1 MSTLCPPPS
10 PAVAKTEIALSG
22 ESPLLAATFAY
33 WDNILGPRVR
43 HIWAPKTEQVLLSDG
58 EITFLAN
65 HTLNGEILRNAESGA
80 IDVKFFVLSEKGVI
94 IVSLIFDG
102 NWNGDR
108 STYGLSIILPQTELS
123 FYLPLHRVCVDR
135 LTHIIRKGRIW
146 MHKERQEIVQKIVLE
161 GTERMEDQGQ
171 SIIPMLTGEVIP
183 VMELLSSMKSHSVP
197 EEIDIAETVLNDDD
211 IGDSCH
217 EGFLLNAISSHLQ
230 TCGCSVV
237 VGSSAEKVN
246 KIVKTLCLFLTP
258 AERKCSRLCEAE
270 SSFKYESGLF
280 VQGLLKDST
289 GSFVLPFRQVMY
301 APYPSTHID
310 VDVNT
315 VKQMP
320 PCHEHIYNQRR
331 YMRSELTA
339 FWRATSEEDMA
350 QDTVIYT
357 DESFTPDLIM
367 ESSIVQPFQHL
378 DYFLHRNIFQDV
390 LHRDTLV
397 KAFLDQV
404 FHLKPGLS
412 LRSTFLAQFLLVLH
426 RKALTLIKYIEDD
439 TQKGK
444 KPFKSLR
451 NLKIDLDLTA
461 EGDLNIIMALAEKIK
476 PGLHSFIF
484 GRSFYTSVQ
493 ERDVLMTF

>member
-1 MSTLCPPPS
+1 MSALCPPPS
-10 PAVAKTEIALSG
+10 PAVAKTEIALNG

-43 HIWAPKTEQVLLSDG
+43 HIWAPKTDQVLLSDG

-80 IDVKFFVLSEKGVI
+80 IDVKFFVLAEKRVI

-108 STYGLSIILPQTELS
+108 STYGLSIILPQSELG

-146 MHKERQEIVQKIVLE
+146 MHK
-161 GTERMEDQGQ
+161 GQ

-197 EEIDIAETVLNDDD
+197 EEIDISDTVLNDDD

-246 KIVKTLCLFLTP
+246 KD
-258 AERKCSRLCEAE
+258 A
-270 SSFKYESGLF
+270 
-280 VQGLLKDST
+280 T

-301 APYPSTHID
+301 APYPTTHID

-339 FWRATSEEDMA
+339 FWRANSDEEMS
-350 QDTVIYT
+350 QDPIIHT
-357 DESFTPDLIM
+357 DESFTPDLN
-367 ESSIVQPFQHL
+367 V
-378 DYFLHRNIFQDV
+378 FQDI

-397 KAFLDQV
+397 KAFLDQI
-404 FHLKPGLS
+404 FHLKPGMS

-444 KPFKSLR
+444 K
-451 NLKIDLDLTA
+451 
-461 EGDLNIIMALAEKIK
+461 
-476 PGLHSFIF
+476 
-484 GRSFYTSVQ
+484 
-493 ERDVLMTF
+493 TF

>member
-1 MSTLCPPPS
+1 MSALCPPPS
-10 PAVAKTEIALSG
+10 PAVAKTEISLNG

-80 IDVKFFVLSEKGVI
+80 IDVKFFVLAEKRVI

-108 STYGLSIILPQTELS
+108 STYGLSIILPQSELG

-146 MHKERQEIVQKIVLE
+146 MHK
-161 GTERMEDQGQ
+161 GQ

-197 EEIDIAETVLNDDD
+197 EEIDISDTVLNDDD

-246 KIVKTLCLFLTP
+246 KIVRTLCLFLTP
-258 AERKCSRLCEAE
+258 SERKCSRLCRNE

-280 VQGLLKDST
+280 VQGLLKDAT

-301 APYPSTHID
+301 APYPTTHID

-339 FWRATSEEDMA
+339 FWRASSDEEMS
-350 QDTVIYT
+350 QDHIIHT
-357 DESFTPDLIM
+357 DESFTPDLN
-367 ESSIVQPFQHL
+367 V
-378 DYFLHRNIFQDV
+378 FQDI

-397 KAFLDQV
+397 KAFLDQI

-451 NLKIDLDLTA
+451 SLKIDLDLTA
-461 EGDLNIIMALAEKIK
+461 EGDLNIIMALAEKLK

-484 GRSFYTSVQ
+484 GRPFYTSVQ
-493 ERDVLMTF
+493 ERDMLMTF

>member
-1 MSTLCPPPS
+1 MREEAGMSALCPPPS
-10 PAVAKTEIALSG
+10 PAVAKTEISLSG

-80 IDVKFFVLSEKGVI
+80 IDVKFFVLAEKRVI

-108 STYGLSIILPQTELS
+108 STYGLSIILPQSELG

-146 MHKERQEIVQKIVLE
+146 MHK
-161 GTERMEDQGQ
+161 GQ

-197 EEIDIAETVLNDDD
+197 EEIDISDTVLNDDD

-246 KIVKTLCLFLTP
+246 KIVRTLCLFLTP
-258 AERKCSRLCEAE
+258 SERKCSRLCRNE

-280 VQGLLKDST
+280 VQGLLKDAT

-301 APYPSTHID
+301 APYPTTHID

-339 FWRATSEEDMA
+339 FWRANSDEEMS
-350 QDTVIYT
+350 QDHIIHT
-357 DESFTPDLIM
+357 DESFTPDLN
-367 ESSIVQPFQHL
+367 V
-378 DYFLHRNIFQDV
+378 FQDI

-397 KAFLDQV
+397 KAFLDQI

-451 NLKIDLDLTA
+451 SLKIDLDLTA

-484 GRSFYTSVQ
+484 GRPFYTSVQ
-493 ERDVLMTF
+493 ERDMLMTF

>member
-65 HTLNGEILRNAESGA
+65 HTLNGEILRNAECGA

-146 MHKERQEIVQKIVLE
+146 MHKERQENVQKIILE

-197 EEIDIAETVLNDDD
+197 EEIDIADTVLNDDD

-246 KIVKTLCLFLTP
+246 K
-258 AERKCSRLCEAE
+258 
-270 SSFKYESGLF
+270 
-280 VQGLLKDST
+280 DST

-301 APYPSTHID
+301 APYPTTHID

-350 QDTVIYT
+350 QDTIIYT
-357 DESFTPDLIM
+357 DESFTPDL
-367 ESSIVQPFQHL
+367 
-378 DYFLHRNIFQDV
+378 NIFQDV

-404 FHLKPGLS
+404 FQLKPGLS

-484 GRSFYTSVQ
+484 GRPFYTSVQ

>member
-1 MSTLCPPPS
+1 MSALCPPPS
-10 PAVAKTEIALSG
+10 PAVAKTEISLNG

-80 IDVKFFVLSEKGVI
+80 IDVKFFVLAEKRVI

-108 STYGLSIILPQTELS
+108 STYGLSIILPQSELG

-146 MHKERQEIVQKIVLE
+146 MHKGR
-161 GTERMEDQGQ
+161 

-197 EEIDIAETVLNDDD
+197 EEIDISDTVLNDDD

-246 KIVKTLCLFLTP
+246 KIVRTLCLFLTP
-258 AERKCSRLCEAE
+258 SERKCSRLCRNE

-280 VQGLLKDST
+280 VQGLLKDAT

-301 APYPSTHID
+301 APYPTTHID

-339 FWRATSEEDMA
+339 FWRANSDEEMS
-350 QDTVIYT
+350 QDHIIHT
-357 DESFTPDLIM
+357 DESFTPDLN
-367 ESSIVQPFQHL
+367 V
-378 DYFLHRNIFQDV
+378 FQDI

-397 KAFLDQV
+397 KAFLDQI

-444 KPFKSLR
+444 KPFRSLR
-451 NLKIDLDLTA
+451 SLKMDLDLAA
-461 EGDLNIIMALAEKIK
+461 EGDLNIVMALAEKIK
-476 PGLHSFIF
+476 PGLHSFVF
-484 GRSFYTSVQ
+484 GRPFYTSIQ
-493 ERDVLMTF
+493 ERDMLMTF

>member
-1 MSTLCPPPS
+1 
-10 PAVAKTEIALSG
+10 
-22 ESPLLAATFAY
+22 
-33 WDNILGPRVR
+33 
-43 HIWAPKTEQVLLSDG
+43 
-58 EITFLAN
+58 
-65 HTLNGEILRNAESGA
+65 
-80 IDVKFFVLSEKGVI
+80 
-94 IVSLIFDG
+94 
-102 NWNGDR
+102 
-108 STYGLSIILPQTELS
+108 
-123 FYLPLHRVCVDR
+123 
-135 LTHIIRKGRIW
+135 
-146 MHKERQEIVQKIVLE
+146 MHKERQEHFQKIVLE

-197 EEIDIAETVLNDDD
+197 EEIDIGDTVLNDDD

-217 EGFLLNAISSHLQ
+217 EEFLLNAISSHLQ

-237 VGSSAEKVN
+237 VGSSAEKIN
-246 KIVKTLCLFLTP
+246 KIVRTLCLFLTP
-258 AERKCSRLCEAE
+258 SERKCSRLCRNE

-280 VQGLLKDST
+280 VQGLLKDAT

-301 APYPSTHID
+301 APYPTTHID

-339 FWRATSEEDMA
+339 FWRANSDEEMS
-350 QDTVIYT
+350 QDHIIHT
-357 DESFTPDLIM
+357 DESFTPDLN
-367 ESSIVQPFQHL
+367 V
-378 DYFLHRNIFQDV
+378 FQDIM
-390 LHRDTLV
+390 HRDTLV
-397 KAFLDQV
+397 KAFLDQI

-451 NLKIDLDLTA
+451 SLKVDLDLTA

-476 PGLHSFIF
+476 PGLHCFIF
-484 GRSFYTSVQ
+484 GRPFYTSVQ
-493 ERDVLMTF
+493 ERDMLMTF

>member
-146 MHKERQEIVQKIVLE
+146 MHK
-161 GTERMEDQGQ
+161 GQ

-357 DESFTPDLIM
+357 DESFTPDL
-367 ESSIVQPFQHL
+367 
-378 DYFLHRNIFQDV
+378 NIFQDV

>member
-1 MSTLCPPPS
+1 MSALCPPPS
-10 PAVAKTEIALSG
+10 PAVAKTEISLSG

-58 EITFLAN
+58 EITFHAN
-65 HTLNGEILRNAESGA
+65 HTLNGEIPR
-80 IDVKFFVLSEKGVI
+80 KRYLS
-94 IVSLIFDG
+94 
-102 NWNGDR
+102 
-108 STYGLSIILPQTELS
+108 
-123 FYLPLHRVCVDR
+123 LPLHRVCVDR

-146 MHKERQEIVQKIVLE
+146 MHKERQEHFQKIVLE

-197 EEIDIAETVLNDDD
+197 EEIDISDTVLNDDD

-246 KIVKTLCLFLTP
+246 KIVRTLCLFLTP
-258 AERKCSRLCEAE
+258 SERKCSRLCRNE

-280 VQGLLKDST
+280 VQGLLKDAT

-301 APYPSTHID
+301 APYPTTHID

-339 FWRATSEEDMA
+339 FWRANSDEEMS
-350 QDTVIYT
+350 QDHIIHT
-357 DESFTPDLIM
+357 DESFTPDLN
-367 ESSIVQPFQHL
+367 V
-378 DYFLHRNIFQDV
+378 FQDI

-397 KAFLDQV
+397 KAFLDQI

-451 NLKIDLDLTA
+451 SLKIDLDLTA

-484 GRSFYTSVQ
+484 GRPFYTSVQ
-493 ERDVLMTF
+493 ERDMLMTF

>member
-1 MSTLCPPPS
+1 MSALCPPPS
-10 PAVAKTEIALSG
+10 PAVAKTEISMNG

-43 HIWAPKTEQVLLSDG
+43 HIWAPKTDQVLLSDG

-80 IDVKFFVLSEKGVI
+80 IDVKFFVLAEK
-94 IVSLIFDG
+94 
-102 NWNGDR
+102 R
-108 STYGLSIILPQTELS
+108 
-123 FYLPLHRVCVDR
+123 
-135 LTHIIRKGRIW
+135 
-146 MHKERQEIVQKIVLE
+146 
-161 GTERMEDQGQ
+161 GQ

-197 EEIDIAETVLNDDD
+197 EEIDISDTVLNDDD

-246 KIVKTLCLFLTP
+246 KIVRTLCLFLTP
-258 AERKCSRLCEAE
+258 SERKCSRLCRNE

-280 VQGLLKDST
+280 VQGLLKDAT

-301 APYPSTHID
+301 APYPTTHID

-339 FWRATSEEDMA
+339 FWRANSDEEMS
-350 QDTVIYT
+350 QDPIIHT
-357 DESFTPDLIM
+357 DESFTPDLN
-367 ESSIVQPFQHL
+367 V
-378 DYFLHRNIFQDV
+378 FQDI

-397 KAFLDQV
+397 KAFLDQI

-451 NLKIDLDLTA
+451 SLKIDLDLTA

-484 GRSFYTSVQ
+484 GRPFYISVQ
-493 ERDVLMTF
+493 ERDMLMTF

>member
-1 MSTLCPPPS
+1 MSALCPPPS
-10 PAVAKTEIALSG
+10 PAVAKTEISLNG

-80 IDVKFFVLSEKGVI
+80 IDVKFFVLAEKRVI

-108 STYGLSIILPQTELS
+108 STYGLSIILPQSELS

-146 MHKERQEIVQKIVLE
+146 MHK
-161 GTERMEDQGQ
+161 GQ

-197 EEIDIAETVLNDDD
+197 EEIDISDTVLNDDD

-246 KIVKTLCLFLTP
+246 KIVRTLCLFLTP
-258 AERKCSRLCEAE
+258 SERKCSRLCRNE

-280 VQGLLKDST
+280 VQGLLKDAT

-301 APYPSTHID
+301 APYPTTHID

-339 FWRATSEEDMA
+339 FWRANSDEEMS
-350 QDTVIYT
+350 QDRIIHT
-357 DESFTPDLIM
+357 DESFTPDLN
-367 ESSIVQPFQHL
+367 V
-378 DYFLHRNIFQDV
+378 FQDI

-397 KAFLDQV
+397 KAFLDQI

-451 NLKIDLDLTA
+451 SLKIDLDLTA

-484 GRSFYTSVQ
+484 GRPFYTSVQ
-493 ERDVLMTF
+493 ERDMLMTF

>member
-1 MSTLCPPPS
+1 MKEEAGMSALCPPPS
-10 PAVAKTEIALSG
+10 PAVAKTEISLNG

-80 IDVKFFVLSEKGVI
+80 IDVKFFVLAEKRVI

-108 STYGLSIILPQTELS
+108 STYGLSIILPQSELG

-146 MHKERQEIVQKIVLE
+146 MHKERQEHFQKIVLE

-197 EEIDIAETVLNDDD
+197 EEIDICAAGNSQDKITQLPA
-211 IGDSCH
+211 C
-217 EGFLLNAISSHLQ
+217 LAISSHLQ

-246 KIVKTLCLFLTP
+246 KIVRTLCLFLTP
-258 AERKCSRLCEAE
+258 SERKCSRLCRNE

-280 VQGLLKDST
+280 VQGLLKDAT

-301 APYPSTHID
+301 APYPTTHID

-339 FWRATSEEDMA
+339 FWRANSDEEMS
-350 QDTVIYT
+350 QDHIIHT
-357 DESFTPDLIM
+357 DESFTPDLN
-367 ESSIVQPFQHL
+367 V
-378 DYFLHRNIFQDV
+378 FQDI

-397 KAFLDQV
+397 KAFLDQI

-451 NLKIDLDLTA
+451 SLKTDLDLTA

-484 GRSFYTSVQ
+484 GRPFYTSVQ
-493 ERDVLMTF
+493 ERDMLMTF

>member
-1 MSTLCPPPS
+1 MSEEVGMSALCPPPS
-10 PAVAKTEIALSG
+10 PAVAKTEISLNG

-80 IDVKFFVLSEKGVI
+80 IDVKFFVLAEKRVI

-108 STYGLSIILPQTELS
+108 STYGLSIILPQSELG

-146 MHKERQEIVQKIVLE
+146 MHK
-161 GTERMEDQGQ
+161 GQ

-197 EEIDIAETVLNDDD
+197 EEIDISDTVLNDDD

-246 KIVKTLCLFLTP
+246 KIVRTLCLFLTP
-258 AERKCSRLCEAE
+258 SERKCSRLCRNE

-280 VQGLLKDST
+280 VQGLLKDAT

-301 APYPSTHID
+301 APYPTTHID

-339 FWRATSEEDMA
+339 FWRANSDEEMS
-350 QDTVIYT
+350 QDRIIHT
-357 DESFTPDLIM
+357 DESFTPDLN
-367 ESSIVQPFQHL
+367 V
-378 DYFLHRNIFQDV
+378 FQDI

-397 KAFLDQV
+397 KAFLDQI

-451 NLKIDLDLTA
+451 SLKIDLDLTA

-484 GRSFYTSVQ
+484 GRPFYTSVQ
-493 ERDVLMTF
+493 ERDMLMTF

>member
-1 MSTLCPPPS
+1 MVSDLYNVTAEVAMSALCPPPS

-43 HIWAPKTEQVLLSDG
+43 HIWAPKTEQQLLSDG

-80 IDVKFFVLSEKGVI
+80 IDVKFFVLAEKGVI

-108 STYGLSIILPQTELS
+108 STYGLSIILPQSELS

-146 MHKERQEIVQKIVLE
+146 MHKERQEQYQKAVME

-171 SIIPMLTGEVIP
+171 SIIPMLTSEVIP

-197 EEIDIAETVLNDDD
+197 EEVDIRDTVLSDDD

-217 EGFLLNAISSHLQ
+217 EGFLLKAISSHLQ

-246 KIVKTLCLFLTP
+246 KDV
-258 AERKCSRLCEAE
+258 
-270 SSFKYESGLF
+270 
-280 VQGLLKDST
+280 T

-301 APYPSTHID
+301 APYPTTHID

-339 FWRATSEEDMA
+339 FWRATSDEDVA
-350 QDTVIYT
+350 QDTIIHT
-357 DESFTPDLIM
+357 DESFTPDLN
-367 ESSIVQPFQHL
+367 V
-378 DYFLHRNIFQDV
+378 FQDV
-390 LHRDTLV
+390 LHQDTLV

-412 LRSTFLAQFLLVLH
+412 LRSVFLAQFLLVLH

-461 EGDLNIIMALAEKIK
+461 EGDLNIIMALAEKLK
-476 PGLHSFIF
+476 PGLHSFLF
-484 GRSFYTSVQ
+484 GQPFYTSVQ
-493 ERDVLMTF
+493 EHDVLMAF

>member
-1 MSTLCPPPS
+1 MSALCPPPS
-10 PAVAKTEIALSG
+10 PAVAKTEISLNG

-80 IDVKFFVLSEKGVI
+80 IDVKFFVLAEKRVI

-108 STYGLSIILPQTELS
+108 STYGLSIILPQSELG

-146 MHKERQEIVQKIVLE
+146 MHK
-161 GTERMEDQGQ
+161 GQ

-197 EEIDIAETVLNDDD
+197 EQIDISDTVLNDDD

-246 KIVKTLCLFLTP
+246 KIVRTLCLFLTP
-258 AERKCSRLCEAE
+258 SERKCSRLCRNE

-280 VQGLLKDST
+280 VQGLLKDAT

-301 APYPSTHID
+301 APYPTTHID

-339 FWRATSEEDMA
+339 FWRANSDEEMS
-350 QDTVIYT
+350 QDHIIHT
-357 DESFTPDLIM
+357 DESFTPDLN
-367 ESSIVQPFQHL
+367 V
-378 DYFLHRNIFQDV
+378 FQDI

-397 KAFLDQV
+397 KAFLDQI

-451 NLKIDLDLTA
+451 SLKIDLDLTA

-484 GRSFYTSVQ
+484 GRPFYTSVQ
-493 ERDVLMTF
+493 ERDMLMTF

>member
-1 MSTLCPPPS
+1 MSALCPPPS
-10 PAVAKTEIALSG
+10 PAVAKTEISLNG

-80 IDVKFFVLSEKGVI
+80 IDVKFFVLAEKRVI

-108 STYGLSIILPQTELS
+108 STYGLSIILPQSELG

-146 MHKERQEIVQKIVLE
+146 MHKERQEHFQKIVLE

-197 EEIDIAETVLNDDD
+197 EEIDVSPCVLC
-211 IGDSCH
+211 I
-217 EGFLLNAISSHLQ
+217 LNTKEALAFCAISSHLQ

-246 KIVKTLCLFLTP
+246 KIVRTLCLFLTP
-258 AERKCSRLCEAE
+258 SERKCSRLCRNE

-280 VQGLLKDST
+280 VQGLLKDAT

-301 APYPSTHID
+301 APYPTTHID

-339 FWRATSEEDMA
+339 FWRANSDEEMS
-350 QDTVIYT
+350 QDRIIHT
-357 DESFTPDLIM
+357 DESFTPDLN
-367 ESSIVQPFQHL
+367 V
-378 DYFLHRNIFQDV
+378 FQDI

-397 KAFLDQV
+397 KAFLDQI

-451 NLKIDLDLTA
+451 SLKIDLDLTA

-484 GRSFYTSVQ
+484 GRPFYTSVQ
-493 ERDVLMTF
+493 ERDMLMTF

>member
-1 MSTLCPPPS
+1 MSALCPPPS
-10 PAVAKTEIALSG
+10 PAVAKTEISLHG

-43 HIWAPKTEQVLLSDG
+43 HIWAPKTEQ
-58 EITFLAN
+58 
-65 HTLNGEILRNAESGA
+65 
-80 IDVKFFVLSEKGVI
+80 
-94 IVSLIFDG
+94 
-102 NWNGDR
+102 
-108 STYGLSIILPQTELS
+108 
-123 FYLPLHRVCVDR
+123 
-135 LTHIIRKGRIW
+135 
-146 MHKERQEIVQKIVLE
+146 ERQEHFQKIVLE

-197 EEIDIAETVLNDDD
+197 EEIDISDTVLNDDD

-246 KIVKTLCLFLTP
+246 KIVRTLCLFLTP
-258 AERKCSRLCEAE
+258 SERKCSRLCRNE

-280 VQGLLKDST
+280 VQGLLKDAT

-301 APYPSTHID
+301 APYPTTHID

-339 FWRATSEEDMA
+339 FWRANSDEEMS
-350 QDTVIYT
+350 QDHIIHT
-357 DESFTPDLIM
+357 DESFTPDLN
-367 ESSIVQPFQHL
+367 V
-378 DYFLHRNIFQDV
+378 FQDI

-397 KAFLDQV
+397 KAFLDQI

-451 NLKIDLDLTA
+451 SLKIDLDLTA

-484 GRSFYTSVQ
+484 GRPFYTSVQ
-493 ERDVLMTF
+493 ERDMLMTF

>member
-1 MSTLCPPPS
+1 MSALCPPPS

-43 HIWAPKTEQVLLSDG
+43 HIWAPKTEQQLLSDG

-80 IDVKFFVLSEKGVI
+80 IDVKFFVLAEKGVI

-108 STYGLSIILPQTELS
+108 STYGLSIILPQSELS

-146 MHKERQEIVQKIVLE
+146 MHKERQEQYQKAVME

-171 SIIPMLTGEVIP
+171 SIIPMLTSEVIP

-197 EEIDIAETVLNDDD
+197 EEVDIRDTVLSDDD

-217 EGFLLNAISSHLQ
+217 EGFLLKAISSHLQ

-246 KIVKTLCLFLTP
+246 KDV
-258 AERKCSRLCEAE
+258 
-270 SSFKYESGLF
+270 
-280 VQGLLKDST
+280 T

-301 APYPSTHID
+301 APYPTTHID

-339 FWRATSEEDMA
+339 FWRATSDEDVA
-350 QDTVIYT
+350 QDTIIHT
-357 DESFTPDLIM
+357 DESFTPDLN
-367 ESSIVQPFQHL
+367 V
-378 DYFLHRNIFQDV
+378 FQDV
-390 LHRDTLV
+390 LHQDTLV

-412 LRSTFLAQFLLVLH
+412 LRSVFLAQFLLVLH

-461 EGDLNIIMALAEKIK
+461 EGDLNIIMALAEKLK
-476 PGLHSFIF
+476 PGLHSFLF
-484 GRSFYTSVQ
+484 GQPFYTSVQ
-493 ERDVLMTF
+493 EHDVLMAF

>member
-1 MSTLCPPPS
+1 MSALCPPPS
-10 PAVAKTEIALSG
+10 PAVAKTEISLNG

-80 IDVKFFVLSEKGVI
+80 IDVKLTSFKAKDLRCQGCLAALTLKGWRCPEGICLVPVLFFTDASFRWLDKFYYCFRAERLYLTA
-94 IVSLIFDG
+94 SLA
-102 NWNGDR
+102 
-108 STYGLSIILPQTELS
+108 Q
-123 FYLPLHRVCVDR
+123 
-135 LTHIIRKGRIW
+135 
-146 MHKERQEIVQKIVLE
+146 ERQEHFQKIVLE

-197 EEIDIAETVLNDDD
+197 EEIDVSPCVLC
-211 IGDSCH
+211 I
-217 EGFLLNAISSHLQ
+217 LNKKLVWHAISSHLQ

-237 VGSSAEKVN
+237 VGSSTEKVN
-246 KIVKTLCLFLTP
+246 KIVRTLCLFLTP
-258 AERKCSRLCEAE
+258 SERKCSRLCRNE

-280 VQGLLKDST
+280 VQGLLKDAT

-301 APYPSTHID
+301 APYPTTHID

-339 FWRATSEEDMA
+339 FWRANSDEEMS
-350 QDTVIYT
+350 QDRIIHT
-357 DESFTPDLIM
+357 DESFTPDLN
-367 ESSIVQPFQHL
+367 V
-378 DYFLHRNIFQDV
+378 FQDI

-397 KAFLDQV
+397 KAFLDQI

-451 NLKIDLDLTA
+451 SLKIDLDLTA

-484 GRSFYTSVQ
+484 GRPFYTSVQ
-493 ERDVLMTF
+493 ERDMLMTF

>member
-10 PAVAKTEIALSG
+10 PAVAKTEISLTG

-43 HIWAPKTEQVLLSDG
+43 HIWAPKTEQVHLSDG

-80 IDVKFFVLSEKGVI
+80 IDVKFFVLAEKRVI

-102 NWNGDR
+102 NCNGDR
-108 STYGLSIILPQTELS
+108 STYGLSIILPQSELG

-146 MHKERQEIVQKIVLE
+146 MHKERQEHFQKIVLE

-197 EEIDIAETVLNDDD
+197 EEIDISDTVLNDDD

-246 KIVKTLCLFLTP
+246 KIVRTLCLFLTP
-258 AERKCSRLCEAE
+258 SERKCSRLCRSE

-280 VQGLLKDST
+280 VQGLLKDAT

-301 APYPSTHID
+301 APYPTTHID

-339 FWRATSEEDMA
+339 FWRANSDEEMS
-350 QDTVIYT
+350 QDLIIHT
-357 DESFTPDLIM
+357 DESFTPDLYVFF
-367 ESSIVQPFQHL
+367 SHL
-378 DYFLHRNIFQDV
+378 TKLLDLGNIFQDIV
-390 LHRDTLV
+390 HRDTLV
-397 KAFLDQV
+397 KAFLDQI

-451 NLKIDLDLTA
+451 SLKIDLDLTA

-484 GRSFYTSVQ
+484 GRPFYTSVQ
-493 ERDVLMTF
+493 ERDMLMTF

>member
-1 MSTLCPPPS
+1 MSALCPPPS
-10 PAVAKTEIALSG
+10 PAVAKTEITLNG

-43 HIWAPKTEQVLLSDG
+43 HIWAPKTDQVLLSDG

-80 IDVKFFVLSEKGVI
+80 IDVKFFVLAEKRVI

-108 STYGLSIILPQTELS
+108 STYGLSIILPQSELG

-146 MHKERQEIVQKIVLE
+146 MHK
-161 GTERMEDQGQ
+161 GQ

-197 EEIDIAETVLNDDD
+197 EEIDISDTVLNDDD

-237 VGSSAEKVN
+237 VGSSAEKIN
-246 KIVKTLCLFLTP
+246 KIVRTLCLFLTP
-258 AERKCSRLCEAE
+258 SERKCSRLCRNE

-280 VQGLLKDST
+280 VQGLLKDAT

-301 APYPSTHID
+301 APYPTTHID

-339 FWRATSEEDMA
+339 FWRANSDEEMS
-350 QDTVIYT
+350 QDPIIHT
-357 DESFTPDLIM
+357 DESFTPDLN
-367 ESSIVQPFQHL
+367 V
-378 DYFLHRNIFQDV
+378 FQDI
-390 LHRDTLV
+390 LHQDTLV
-397 KAFLDQV
+397 KAFLDQI

-426 RKALTLIKYIEDD
+426 RKALALIKYIEDD

-451 NLKIDLDLTA
+451 SLKIDLDLTA

-484 GRSFYTSVQ
+484 GRPFYTSVQ
-493 ERDVLMTF
+493 ERDMLMTF

>member
-1 MSTLCPPPS
+1 MSALCPPPS
-10 PAVAKTEIALSG
+10 PAVAKTEIYLNG

-80 IDVKFFVLSEKGVI
+80 IDVKFFVLAEKRVI

-108 STYGLSIILPQTELS
+108 STYGLSIILPQNELS

-146 MHKERQEIVQKIVLE
+146 MHK
-161 GTERMEDQGQ
+161 GQ

-197 EEIDIAETVLNDDD
+197 EEIDISDTVLNDDD

-246 KIVKTLCLFLTP
+246 KIVRTLCLFLTP
-258 AERKCSRLCEAE
+258 SERKCSRLCRNE

-280 VQGLLKDST
+280 VQGLLKDAT

-301 APYPSTHID
+301 APYPTTHID

-339 FWRATSEEDMA
+339 FWRANSDEEMS
-350 QDTVIYT
+350 QDRVIHT
-357 DESFTPDLIM
+357 DESFTPDLN
-367 ESSIVQPFQHL
+367 V
-378 DYFLHRNIFQDV
+378 FQDI

-397 KAFLDQV
+397 KTFLDQI

-451 NLKIDLDLTA
+451 SLKIDLDLTT

-476 PGLHSFIF
+476 PGLHSFVF
-484 GRSFYTSVQ
+484 GRPFYTSVQ
-493 ERDVLMTF
+493 ERDMLMTF

>member
-1 MSTLCPPPS
+1 MSALCPPPS
-10 PAVAKTEIALSG
+10 PAVAKTEISLHG

-80 IDVKFFVLSEKGVI
+80 IDVKFFVLAEKRVI

-108 STYGLSIILPQTELS
+108 STYGLSIILPQSELG

-146 MHKERQEIVQKIVLE
+146 MHK
-161 GTERMEDQGQ
+161 GQ

-197 EEIDIAETVLNDDD
+197 EEIDISDTVLNDDD

-246 KIVKTLCLFLTP
+246 KIVRTLCLFLTP
-258 AERKCSRLCEAE
+258 SERKCSRLCRNE

-280 VQGLLKDST
+280 VQGLLKDAT

-301 APYPSTHID
+301 APYPTTHID

-339 FWRATSEEDMA
+339 FWRANSDEEMS
-350 QDTVIYT
+350 QDHIIHT
-357 DESFTPDLIM
+357 DESFTPDLN
-367 ESSIVQPFQHL
+367 V
-378 DYFLHRNIFQDV
+378 FQDI

-397 KAFLDQV
+397 KAFLDQI

-451 NLKIDLDLTA
+451 SLKIDLDLTA

-484 GRSFYTSVQ
+484 GRPFYTSVQ
-493 ERDVLMTF
+493 ERDMLMTF

>member
-43 HIWAPKTEQVLLSDG
+43 HIWAPKTEQ
-58 EITFLAN
+58 
-65 HTLNGEILRNAESGA
+65 
-80 IDVKFFVLSEKGVI
+80 
-94 IVSLIFDG
+94 
-102 NWNGDR
+102 
-108 STYGLSIILPQTELS
+108 TELS

-146 MHKERQEIVQKIVLE
+146 MHKERQENVQKIVLE

-197 EEIDIAETVLNDDD
+197 EEIDIADTVLSDDD

-217 EGFLLNAISSHLQ
+217 EDFLLNAISSHLQ

-246 KIVKTLCLFLTP
+246 KIVRTLCLFLTP

-301 APYPSTHID
+301 APYPTTHID

-350 QDTVIYT
+350 QDTIICT
-357 DESFTPDLIM
+357 DESFTPDL
-367 ESSIVQPFQHL
+367 
-378 DYFLHRNIFQDV
+378 NIFQDV
-390 LHRDTLV
+390 LHRDTLI

-412 LRSTFLAQFLLVLH
+412 LRSTFLAQFLLILH

-484 GRSFYTSVQ
+484 GRPFYTSVQ

>member
-1 MSTLCPPPS
+1 MSALCPPPS
-10 PAVAKTEIALSG
+10 PAVAKTEISLNG

-80 IDVKFFVLSEKGVI
+80 IDVKFFVLAEKRVI

-108 STYGLSIILPQTELS
+108 STYGLSIILPQSELG

-146 MHKERQEIVQKIVLE
+146 MHK
-161 GTERMEDQGQ
+161 GQ

-197 EEIDIAETVLNDDD
+197 EEIDISDTVLNDDD

-246 KIVKTLCLFLTP
+246 KIVRTLCLFLTP
-258 AERKCSRLCEAE
+258 SERKCSRLCRNE

-280 VQGLLKDST
+280 VQGLLKDAT

-301 APYPSTHID
+301 APYPTTHID

-339 FWRATSEEDMA
+339 FWRANSDEEMS
-350 QDTVIYT
+350 QDHIIHT
-357 DESFTPDLIM
+357 DESFTPDLN
-367 ESSIVQPFQHL
+367 V
-378 DYFLHRNIFQDV
+378 FQDIV
-390 LHRDTLV
+390 HRDTLV
-397 KAFLDQV
+397 KAFLDQI

-451 NLKIDLDLTA
+451 SLKIDLDLTA

-484 GRSFYTSVQ
+484 GRPFYTSVQ
-493 ERDVLMTF
+493 ERDMLMMF